1 MWYAI
6 EALFRCNVQE
16 ENNNILYE
24 KKIFLAKL
32 NDESDDVS
40 QKAEENAILLES
52 KYKNSEGNDVY
63 WQFVKIIEIQDLNE
77 KEIYDGIEVF
87 SKLVWES
94 DLLE

>member
-32 NDESDDVS
+32 TDELEDVS
-40 QKAEENAILLES
+40 QKAEEKAVLLES

-77 KEIYDGIEVF
+77 KEIYDGVEVF
-87 SKLVWES
+87 SKLVWEN